1 MRISDCSADVCSSD
15 LEAWSPAPEYL
26 LFAVISDSPDDFIW
40 LEITLA
46 LVIAADIGVA
56 RRRGGRQAQ
65 RFGRGG
71 EAARSEEHTSELQ
84 SLMGISY
91 AVFCLKKKK
100 RLHIRTDESQLKI
113 TKKKPLKY
121 TVS

>member
-1 MRISDCSADVCSSD
+1 MIRRPPISTRTDTLLPYTPLFRS
-15 LEAWSPAPEYL
+15 YL

-71 EAARSEEHTSELQ
+71 EAADLIGRIVLVDLHLLQ
-84 SLMGISY
+84 ARDDRFLEMLDRKST
-91 AVFCLKKKK
+91 
-100 RLHIRTDESQLKI
+100 RLNSSH
-113 TKKKPLKY
+113 
-121 TVS
+121 

>member
-71 EAARSEEHTSELQ
+71 EAAALIGRIVLVDLHLLPARADRFLEL
-84 SLMGISY
+84 L
-91 AVFCLKKKK
+91 
-100 RLHIRTDESQLKI
+100 RLDRLLGDLPPPTPPIFT
-113 TKKKPLKY
+113 Y
-121 TVS
+121 

>member
-1 MRISDCSADVCSSD
+1 MLSILVCALFLLRIRRPPRSTRTDTLVPYTTLFRS
-15 LEAWSPAPEYL
+15 AWSPAPEYL

-71 EAARSEEHTSELQ
+71 EAADLIGRSEGT
-84 SLMGISY
+84 
-91 AVFCLKKKK
+91 
-100 RLHIRTDESQLKI
+100 RLNSSH
-113 TKKKPLKY
+113 
-121 TVS
+121 